1 MEGSGNRF
9 RVSFKV
15 NRVAQVNDDQLFAGV
30 EFLFQLIRGNAR
42 NAQIAQKTLASDKL
56 IGDVRAKD
64 AEQKHQKPAA
74 KSGEML
80 RYALNLPAEN
90 VAEAEE
96 RAGPE
101 ERSRDVKKQE
111 AARTH
116 VKEYLHFIS
125 TAKGS
130 VAEVQTQLEIAARL
144 SYITPEQLQPIL
156 EQADALSRQLYALR
170 NKLAER
176 E

>member
-1 MEGSGNRF
+1 M
-9 RVSFKV
+9 
-15 NRVAQVNDDQLFAGV
+15 
-30 EFLFQLIRGNAR
+30 
-42 NAQIAQKTLASDKL
+42 
-56 IGDVRAKD
+56 
-64 AEQKHQKPAA
+64 
-74 KSGEML
+74 
-80 RYALNLPAEN
+80 
-90 VAEAEE
+90 
-96 RAGPE
+96 
-101 ERSRDVKKQE
+101 
-111 AARTH
+111 
-116 VKEYLHFIS
+116 KEYLHFIS